1 MERNDGV
8 LQGNNKKRIQLQSNI
23 DSLTETVKSLNQ
35 TAQVLCEKQRQLQTV
50 IDGKTETEEANNRT
64 VQELREKQKQ
74 LQATI
79 NVLTKTVEAL
89 NQTVKLP
96 CAQSKDVS
104 TCKVGVVTISKRI

>member
-8 LQGNNKKRIQLQSNI
+8 LQGNNKKLVQLQSTIN
-23 DSLTETVKSLNQ
+23 SFTETVKWLNQ
-35 TAQVLCEKQRQLQTV
+35 TTQMLCEKQKQLQAT
-50 IDGKTETEEANNRT
+50 IDDQTKTEETNNRT